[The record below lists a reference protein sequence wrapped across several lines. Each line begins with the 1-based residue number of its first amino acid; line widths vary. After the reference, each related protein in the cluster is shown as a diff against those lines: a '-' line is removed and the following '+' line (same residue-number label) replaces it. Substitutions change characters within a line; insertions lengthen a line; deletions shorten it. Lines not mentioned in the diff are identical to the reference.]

1 MARAGPMSR
10 KTKTVTFRASPVLQ
24 RRIDELGEARG
35 LNRSKAIQ
43 AALVEATTPEDASAT
58 PSEQEV
64 LHLLGEAARAGN
76 VAAMKELR
84 AYHRE
89 HKEAEDKSL
98 ADLDAFADGRT
109 GP

>member
-1 MARAGPMSR
+1 MTR
-10 KTKTVTFRASPVLQ
+10 KTTTISFRASPVLQ
-24 RRIDELGEARG
+24 RHIDELAEARG

-43 AALVEATTPEDASAT
+43 AALVEATMPEDASAM

-64 LHLLGEAARAGN
+64 LRLLGEAARAGN

-89 HKEAEDKSL
+89 PT
-98 ADLDAFADGRT
+98 R
-109 GP
+109 